1 MGLCLTLWS
10 RAKNINT
17 LARHLRC
24 PCRRRRGRRSRRRR
38 WRPCN
43 PRCRSRRWTRCFP
56 AANWRCPDTKYKQ
69 SHQSGACMCLSDTRG
84 SDYHACIMREEYLT
98 GCQEYLLHRARR
110 RRPQDQRCRPRSPS
124 TVAQTEDTQRER
136 ERSSARARSNERSS
150 ERERKSQSAG
160 NFICVLSVCTR
171 LTVSVLDSCTFV
183 LTGYQTNDP

>member
-69 SHQSGACMCLSDTRG
+69 SHQSGACTCLPDTRVVISTRATCARCNRQG
-84 SDYHACIMREEYLT
+84 ARNTCCT
-98 GCQEYLLHRARR
+98 GRAGAAHRTSVAGLAVRVLWRR
-110 RRPQDQRCRPRSPS
+110 AKTR
-124 TVAQTEDTQRER
+124 RER